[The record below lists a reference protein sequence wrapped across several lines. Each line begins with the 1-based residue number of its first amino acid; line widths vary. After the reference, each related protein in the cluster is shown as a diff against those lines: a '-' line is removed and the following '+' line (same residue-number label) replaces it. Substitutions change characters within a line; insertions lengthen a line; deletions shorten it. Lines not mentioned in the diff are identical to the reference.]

1 VVFIPTQQ
9 EIGKLCTS
17 MQQLQGTWYCHR
29 SLGNMEHRTL
39 KQDRT
44 TSITYADVRGSMFW
58 SQFSAIFANFRRKN
72 WRFSHK
78 PLCYDQI
85 FAKSSSCWSKK
96 TPILSPIFSAKIFL
110 KS

>member
-44 TSITYADVRGSMFW
+44 TSLKCREYVHTYTYVLSGLAVEWPGANFMITIFCDVRQIM
-58 SQFSAIFANFRRKN
+58 AKN
-72 WRFSHK
+72 WRFSYK
-78 PLCYDQI
+78 PM
-85 FAKSSSCWSKK
+85 WG
-96 TPILSPIFSAKIFL
+96 
-110 KS
+110 